1 MHHKTVILGIL
12 ESEKHK
18 IIQAGSL
25 VQPIA
30 QSWTNLEKVIA
41 IYSISEQLLLV
52 LLRVVE
58 KAWGEKKKRVNLKV
72 KRPLECICQN
82 TDNICIF
89 GNNYSWQ
96 RQIHFKAIG
105 LDFCRSL
112 PIEIF

>member
-30 QSWTNLEKVIA
+30 QSWTNLEQVIA

-58 KAWGEKKKRVNLKV
+58 KSWGEKKKSKSEV
-72 KRPLECICQN
+72 KE
-82 TDNICIF
+82 T
-89 GNNYSWQ
+89 SWMHLSEY
-96 RQIHFKAIG
+96 RQYLHFWK
-105 LDFCRSL
+105 
-112 PIEIF
+112 

>member
-18 IIQAGSL
+18 IIKAGSL

-58 KAWGEKKKRVNLKV
+58 KAWGEKKKSKSEG
-72 KRPLECICQN
+72 KE
-82 TDNICIF
+82 T
-89 GNNYSWQ
+89 SWMHLSEY
-96 RQIHFKAIG
+96 RQYLHFWK
-105 LDFCRSL
+105 
-112 PIEIF
+112 